1 MQVED
6 CDPLCRNCGLCPHAN
21 RRRQPSR
28 FGLRAAR
35 ARVSVGGGR
44 VRRRGDRV
52 PAVGQELHGGIK
64 SGLFLAGYVVAG
76 DTEDDVAANMDK
88 VAAWFSGQARRRSTE
103 SMGGTQ

>member
-6 CDPLCRNCGLCPHAN
+6 RDPLYRNCGLCPHAN

-28 FGLRAAR
+28 FRLRAVR
-35 ARVSVGGGR
+35 ARVPVGAGQ
-44 VRRRGDRV
+44 VRSHGDRV
-52 PAVGQELHGGIK
+52 PAVGQEFHGGIK

-88 VAAWFSGQARRRSTE
+88 VAA
-103 SMGGTQ
+103 